1 MIAEVLVICYSFI
14 VMKKSFLILV
24 LAVAVA
30 AFNPAQSV
38 AQIGAQAAAQTGAQA
53 AAQAAAQT
61 AAQAAALSIRDVP
74 YVDLYSNASREVTPD
89 EIYLKICLDE
99 EPAKGKFKL
108 ADQQRE
114 VVKVL
119 KALEIPVEN
128 LTVYDMESDLHRY
141 ILKKNQT
148 YAKKVLLL
156 KVGSAEQMANVLER
170 LNALNIPDVEF
181 SGSKVSDKLQ
191 EQVKEEL
198 MVEATQKAKRSATIL
213 AENVGAHLGRP
224 LMVEN
229 TFSYSPRN
237 GVLRTKAFAPAG
249 YLLNS
254 AEDSVYQ
261 EESVEIAKSQI
272 SVNIHFRFELK

>member
-1 MIAEVLVICYSFI
+1 
-14 VMKKSFLILV
+14 MKKSFLILV
-24 LAVAVA
+24 LAVSFA

-38 AQIGAQAAAQTGAQA
+38 AQIGAQAAAQTGTQTAAQTGAQTA
-53 AAQAAAQT
+53 AQTGAQAAAQT
-61 AAQAAALSIRDVP
+61 GTQTAVLSIRDVP

-191 EQVKEEL
+191 QQVKEEL

>member
-1 MIAEVLVICYSFI
+1 
-14 VMKKSFLILV
+14 MKKSFLILV

-38 AQIGAQAAAQTGAQA
+38 AQIGAQAAAQTGTQT
-53 AAQAAAQT
+53 AAQT
-61 AAQAAALSIRDVP
+61 AAQTAVLSIRDVP

-213 AENVGAHLGRP
+213 AENVGAQLGRP

>member
-1 MIAEVLVICYSFI
+1 
-14 VMKKSFLILV
+14 MKKSFLILV

-30 AFNPAQSV
+30 AFNPAQTA
-38 AQIGAQAAAQTGAQA
+38 AQTGTQTAAQTGAQ
-53 AAQAAAQT
+53 T
-61 AAQAAALSIRDVP
+61 AALSIRDVP

-119 KALEIPVEN
+119 KALDIPVEN

-156 KVGSAEQMANVLER
+156 KVG
-170 LNALNIPDVEF
+170 
-181 SGSKVSDKLQ
+181 
-191 EQVKEEL
+191 
-198 MVEATQKAKRSATIL
+198 
-213 AENVGAHLGRP
+213 
-224 LMVEN
+224 
-229 TFSYSPRN
+229 
-237 GVLRTKAFAPAG
+237 
-249 YLLNS
+249 
-254 AEDSVYQ
+254 
-261 EESVEIAKSQI
+261 
-272 SVNIHFRFELK
+272 